1 MDDFL
6 LRSRM
11 NLPLTTGT
19 APVQNPALQ
28 RPAGSTGQNGPS
40 FRQML
45 EKMAGSEEI
54 SFSKHA
60 AGRIEHREIPMTE
73 SGLEKL
79 RDGMEIARERGI
91 RDALILMDGSAF
103 IVSAKNST
111 VITAMNSQELKNKP
125 SHRTVPIPRPL
136 QEILAATPRIGLHV
150 VTCADGRPMT
160 SSGFQSL
167 WDIVR
172 QKSPCEIRAH
182 MLRHSYCSNLY
193 RAGIDLK
200 TAQYLM
206 GHSTIE
212 MTANVYTHLA
222 KEDTAASVIQL
233 EKYLAT
239 GSQETGDFSES
250 SQKVVIG

>member
-19 APVQNPALQ
+19 APVQNPVLQ
-28 RPAGSTGQNGPS
+28 RPAGST
-40 FRQML
+40 
-45 EKMAGSEEI
+45 EEI

-111 VITAMNSQELKNKP
+111 VITAMNSQELKNKAITIHNRLDRREPP
-125 SHRTVPIPRPL
+125 SSPRRSHGP
-136 QEILAATPRIGLHV
+136 
-150 VTCADGRPMT
+150 
-160 SSGFQSL
+160 
-167 WDIVR
+167 
-172 QKSPCEIRAH
+172 
-182 MLRHSYCSNLY
+182 
-193 RAGIDLK
+193 
-200 TAQYLM
+200 
-206 GHSTIE
+206 
-212 MTANVYTHLA
+212 
-222 KEDTAASVIQL
+222 
-233 EKYLAT
+233 
-239 GSQETGDFSES
+239 
-250 SQKVVIG
+250 

>member
-1 MDDFL
+1 MDDLL

-19 APVQNPALQ
+19 APVQNPTLQ
-28 RPAGSTGQNGPS
+28 RPAGSTEQSGPS

-111 VITAMNSQELKNKP
+111 VITAMNSQELKNKAITNIDG
-125 SHRTVPIPRPL
+125 TV
-136 QEILAATPRIGLHV
+136 IL
-150 VTCADGRPMT
+150 
-160 SSGFQSL
+160 
-167 WDIVR
+167 
-172 QKSPCEIRAH
+172 
-182 MLRHSYCSNLY
+182 
-193 RAGIDLK
+193 
-200 TAQYLM
+200 
-206 GHSTIE
+206 
-212 MTANVYTHLA
+212 
-222 KEDTAASVIQL
+222 
-233 EKYLAT
+233 
-239 GSQETGDFSES
+239 
-250 SQKVVIG
+250 

>member
-19 APVQNPALQ
+19 APLQ

-111 VITAMNSQELKNKP
+111 VITAMNSQELKNKAITNIDG
-125 SHRTVPIPRPL
+125 TV
-136 QEILAATPRIGLHV
+136 IL
-150 VTCADGRPMT
+150 
-160 SSGFQSL
+160 
-167 WDIVR
+167 
-172 QKSPCEIRAH
+172 
-182 MLRHSYCSNLY
+182 
-193 RAGIDLK
+193 
-200 TAQYLM
+200 
-206 GHSTIE
+206 
-212 MTANVYTHLA
+212 
-222 KEDTAASVIQL
+222 
-233 EKYLAT
+233 
-239 GSQETGDFSES
+239 
-250 SQKVVIG
+250 

>member
-103 IVSAKNST
+103 IVSKCT
-111 VITAMNSQELKNKP
+111 VITAMNSQELKNKAITNIDG
-125 SHRTVPIPRPL
+125 TV
-136 QEILAATPRIGLHV
+136 IL
-150 VTCADGRPMT
+150 
-160 SSGFQSL
+160 
-167 WDIVR
+167 
-172 QKSPCEIRAH
+172 
-182 MLRHSYCSNLY
+182 
-193 RAGIDLK
+193 
-200 TAQYLM
+200 
-206 GHSTIE
+206 
-212 MTANVYTHLA
+212 
-222 KEDTAASVIQL
+222 
-233 EKYLAT
+233 
-239 GSQETGDFSES
+239 
-250 SQKVVIG
+250 